1 MQSGS
6 HDNSNTPLTDN
17 ISEIT
22 STNHHGLSTISSTS
36 PDGPLDERLYS
47 ESAADDADNLS
58 VTSAATGRGR
68 RLNLRRMSSGQDSQ
82 ESSPG
87 SRIDAYERANA
98 VSRRLSGGMV
108 FQLIPSTNADGTSV
122 MDMPN
127 GIMFVPLFVTL
138 LTMTRGIDTYLVAF
152 TSRITIINE
161 PNQPADSSTCH
172 NPSCLEDCLRKILP
186 WLSIN
191 SCSIRINC

>member
-22 STNHHGLSTISSTS
+22 SRNHHGLSTIFSTS

-87 SRIDAYERANA
+87 SRIDVYERANA
-98 VSRRLSGGMV
+98 VPRRPLDGMV

-127 GIMFVPLFVTL
+127 GIMSVPLVVTL
-138 LTMTRGIDTYLVAF
+138 LTMDRGIDTYLVAF
-152 TSRITIINE
+152 TS
-161 PNQPADSSTCH
+161 
-172 NPSCLEDCLRKILP
+172 
-186 WLSIN
+186 
-191 SCSIRINC
+191 